1 MTNEEQ
7 NSNEQQ
13 TGNSIK
19 ADVSGSKLTVEIL
32 YHSDEEAH
40 IFIGGDSRNL
50 SWEEYLDE
58 FKEEFKPHARLLKEA
73 LEKAGHIGKTGET
86 QQNLGI
92 TFKFSDGQHWSYT
105 WRGWGDMMQAV
116 VNKREGYMAYYM

>member
-1 MTNEEQ
+1 MEEQ
-7 NSNEQQ
+7 NLNEAENPALQQ
-13 TGNSIK
+13 G
-19 ADVSGSKLTVEIL
+19 AVSGSKLTVEIL
-32 YHSDEEAH
+32 YHSDKEAH
-40 IFIGGDSRNL
+40 IFIGGDNRNL

-58 FKEEFKPHARLLKEA
+58 FKEEFKPHVRLLKEA
-73 LEKAGHIGKTGET
+73 LVKAGHIGVTGEG